1 MFFRGIDSVPVRI
14 AYLLTVISFVMT
26 PVHIFVTS
34 RSAES
39 ALLVFSGG
47 VFVYCLLVGVLH
59 KPRNVVIIL
68 YSLVAWI
75 IHGLMSPTL

>member
-1 MFFRGIDSVPVRI
+1 MFFRSIPSVPVRI

-26 PVHIFVTS
+26 PVHIVAAS
-34 RSAES
+34 RSADN

-47 VFVYCLLVGVLH
+47 VFVFCLFAGVLH

-68 YSLVAWI
+68 YALVAWI
-75 IHGLMSPTL
+75 IHGLMSPAL